1 MKNTTDSPG
10 VKTEALPDPKACARR
25 GCGHN
30 GDYAHHELP
39 ADSNGEV
46 DLVVE
51 GNEEEGE
58 EGGRR
63 GGKGGEKGKREKE
76 EEEEER
82 DRKGGGG
89 GRRRNTLSRALIF
102 APLFSNSFKT
112 SRFPPRLAQW
122 IAVDSSCTR
131 KINGHDLT

>member
-1 MKNTTDSPG
+1 MKNIIDLLG
-10 VKTEALPDPKACARR
+10 VKIEVFLDFKVCVRR
-25 GCGHN
+25 GCGYN
-30 GDYAHHELP
+30 GDYVYYEFLV
-39 ADSNGEV
+39 DSNGEV

-89 GRRRNTLSRALIF
+89 GRRRNILFRVLIF
-102 APLFSNSFKT
+102 VFLFSNSFKIF
-112 SRFPPRLAQW
+112 RFFLRF
-122 IAVDSSCTR
+122 V
-131 KINGHDLT
+131 